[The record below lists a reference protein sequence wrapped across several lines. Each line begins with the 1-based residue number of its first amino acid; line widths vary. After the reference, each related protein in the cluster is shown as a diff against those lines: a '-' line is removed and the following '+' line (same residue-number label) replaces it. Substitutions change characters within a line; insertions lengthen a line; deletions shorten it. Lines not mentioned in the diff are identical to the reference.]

1 MFLTVLDVGNDLV
14 YQVRQTG
21 EFRGPI
27 SLAESTELV

>member
-1 MFLTVLDVGNDLV
+1 MFLTALDVDSDLI
-14 YQVRQTG
+14 YKARQTG